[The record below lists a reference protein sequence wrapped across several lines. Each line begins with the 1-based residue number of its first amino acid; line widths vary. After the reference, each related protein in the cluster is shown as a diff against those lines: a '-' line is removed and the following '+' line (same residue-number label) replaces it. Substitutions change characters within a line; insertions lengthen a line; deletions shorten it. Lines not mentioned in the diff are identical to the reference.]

1 MNSVCNA
8 PSIRKGNFVT
18 VNVPVK
24 QYSTFSDSK
33 TLPAD
38 TVYQVTYVSRNNPNL
53 IRIYGGNIVGSRTIN
68 ASDATVVPGPQC
80 SVKVGDM
87 FSSHWGYEQT
97 NVDFYMVVKVTGK
110 SAWLASLPQ
119 IRKYDGPMSGKC
131 SPVIKQPS
139 ELGAG
144 KQYRIKTTSDGT
156 ACFRL
161 TSYSHAFPCPAN
173 SEAFFSEWH

>member
-8 PSIRKGNFVT
+8 PSVRKGNFVT

-24 QYSTFSDSK
+24 QYGTLPDSK

-53 IRIYGGNIVGSRTIN
+53 IRIYGGNMVGARGVCAN
-68 ASDATVVPGPQC
+68 DVTVVPGPQPN
-80 SVKVGDM
+80 VKVGDM

-97 NVDFYMVVKVTGK
+97 NVDFYCVVKVTGK
-110 SAWLASLPQ
+110 SAWLASVPSV
-119 IRKYDGPMSGKC
+119 RKYDGPMSGTC
-131 SPVIKQPS
+131 RPVLKQPI

-144 KQYRIKTTSDGT
+144 KQHRIKTTGDGKV
-156 ACFRL
+156 CFRL
-161 TSYSHAFPCPAN
+161 TSFSHAFPYDGGDC
-173 SEAFFSEWH
+173 FFSEWH

>member
-1 MNSVCNA
+1 MNSVCDA

-24 QYSTFSDSK
+24 QYVTFAVSK

-53 IRIYGGNIVGSRTIN
+53 IRIYGGNMVGSRTIN

-87 FSSHWGYEQT
+87 FSSHWGYDQT
-97 NVDFYMVVKVTGK
+97 NVDFYCVVKVTGK
-110 SAWLASLPQ
+110 SAWLASMDKT
-119 IRKYDGPMSGKC
+119 RTYDGTMSGTC
-131 SPVIKQPS
+131 RPVLKQPI

-144 KQYRIKTTSDGT
+144 KQYRIKVTSDGKV
-156 ACFRL
+156 CFRL
-161 TSYSHAFPCPAN
+161 TSYSHAFPYDGGDC
-173 SEAFFSEWH
+173 FFSEWH

>member
-1 MNSVCNA
+1 MNSVCNV
-8 PSIRKGNFVT
+8 PSVRKGNFVT

-24 QYSTFSDSK
+24 QYGTFSDSK

-53 IRIYGGNIVGSRTIN
+53 IRIYGGNMVGSRTIN

-87 FSSHWGYEQT
+87 FSSHWGYDQT

-110 SAWLASLPQ
+110 SAWLASMDKT
-119 IRKYDGPMSGKC
+119 RTYDGTMSGTC
-131 SPVIKQPS
+131 RPVLKQPI
-139 ELGAG
+139 ELGNG
-144 KQYRIKTTSDGT
+144 KQHRIKTTADGKV
-156 ACFRL
+156 CFRL
-161 TSYSHAFPCPAN
+161 TSYSIAFPYDGGDC
-173 SEAFFSEWH
+173 FFSEWH